1 MEIFRFPLARITLF
15 FVVGIVVGKY
25 YPIQLQDLLL
35 LSSAILLIF
44 ISAYLA
50 AKKQFQQRLYF
61 GLSVIIL
68 SFTIG
73 VITHRLHSDLD
84 NSAHFLQKIGDIE
97 RPQNLEIV
105 LREKIKSKLPNLRF
119 IADVNH
125 INEIQCNGKILLNI
139 KCDSANNLFTIGTQL
154 RANTVIIKNSKT
166 LNPDQ
171 FDYGKY
177 LSNKSIYAQVYVS
190 PSELEIATL
199 KQKNLWYYSDLLRSE
214 ILKNLRK
221 SNFNERELT
230 VLSALILGQQ
240 QEISPDILRDYQY
253 AGAVHILSVSG
264 LHVGFIL
271 LFINFSLRRLPAS
284 KISNLARI
292 LIIIVSL
299 WLFAIIAGMS
309 ASVVRAVTMFSF
321 VAIGMH
327 IKRDTN
333 IFHTLLVSIFLILL
347 CRPSFL
353 FDVGFQLSYCAL
365 FFIIW
370 LQPLF
375 ASIWK
380 PKNKIFNYFWEILT
394 VSFAAQIGT
403 LPLSI
408 FYFHQFPGLF
418 FITNLVVLPF
428 LSVIM
433 GIGLITTIIASFGRV
448 PDFLVVLLENMIASL
463 NTIIAKIASW
473 DDFVLVGIPLNGYL
487 MCVLYL
493 TIISTILYF
502 KKPKFIRL
510 SFALVFILLLQI
522 SFSMTRFKN
531 IEKSEL
537 IVFDARRNT
546 IISENKNGQIELF
559 SNDSNATQIV
569 EPYRIAN
576 FATITKLN
584 PIKNVFYFNHRKI
597 LIIDS
602 CGVIPNVSPNIIVL
616 RGSPKINLDRYLR
629 QVHPEVI
636 IADRSNYRS
645 YVKSWSETCKK
656 QKIPFHY
663 IGEKGFYK
671 L

>member
-15 FVVGIVVGKY
+15 FVVGIVVGKF
-25 YPIQLQDLLL
+25 YPIQLQYLLL

-190 PSELEIATL
+190 PYELEIATL
-199 KQKNLWYYSDLLRSE
+199 KLKNLWYYSDLLRSE

-221 SNFNERELT
+221 SNFNDRELT

-271 LFINFSLRRLPAS
+271 LFINFALRRLPAS

-327 IKRDTN
+327 LKRDTN

-375 ASIWK
+375 ASVWK
-380 PKNKIFNYFWEILT
+380 PKNKIIKYFWDILT

-418 FITNLVVLPF
+418 FITNLVILPF

-433 GIGLITTIIASFGRV
+433 GFGLIATIIASFGRV
-448 PDFLVVLLENMIASL
+448 PDFLVLLLENMIACL

-487 MCVLYL
+487 MSVLYL
-493 TIISTILYF
+493 TIICTILYF
-502 KKPKFIRL
+502 KKPKLVRL
-510 SFALVFILLLQI
+510 TFALVSILMLQI
-522 SFSMTRFKN
+522 SFSLIRFKN

-559 SNDSNATQIV
+559 SNDTTAPQIV

-576 FATITKLN
+576 FATITRLN
-584 PIKNVFYFNHRKI
+584 PIQNMFYFNHRKI
-597 LIIDS
+597 LVIDS

>member
-1 MEIFRFPLARITLF
+1 MEIFRFPIARITLF
-15 FVVGIVVGKY
+15 FVVGIVVAKY
-25 YPIQLQDLLL
+25 YAIQLQDLLL
-35 LSSAILLIF
+35 FSSGTLLVF

-73 VITHRLHSDLD
+73 VITHRLHSDVD
-84 NSAHFLQKIGDIE
+84 NSAHYLQKIS
-97 RPQNLEIV
+97 NLEQPQKLELI
-105 LREKIKSKLPNLRF
+105 LREKMKSKMPNLRF

-125 INEIQCNGKILLNI
+125 INENQCNGKILLNI
-139 KCDSANNLFTIGTQL
+139 KCDSAYNIFTIGTRV
-154 RANTVIIKNSKT
+154 RANTIIIKNSKT
-166 LNPDQ
+166 LNPNQ

-177 LSNKSIYAQVYVS
+177 LTNKSIYAQVYVRATD
-190 PSELEIATL
+190 LEIATL
-199 KQKNLWYYSDLLRSE
+199 KHKNLWYYSDLVRSK

-253 AGAVHILSVSG
+253 AGAIHILSFSG

-271 LFINFSLRRLPAS
+271 LFINFALRHLPVS
-284 KISNLARI
+284 KISIVSRI
-292 LIIIVSL
+292 LIIIIAL
-299 WLFAIIAGMS
+299 WSFAIIAGMS

-327 IKRDTN
+327 LKRDTN
-333 IFHTLLVSIFLILL
+333 IYHTLLVSIFLILL

-380 PKNKIFNYFWEILT
+380 PKIKIIKYFWDILT

-418 FITNLVVLPF
+418 FITNLVILPF

-448 PDFLVVLLENMIASL
+448 PDFLVALLENMIASL
-463 NTIIAKIASW
+463 NIIIAKIASW
-473 DDFVLVGIPLNGYL
+473 EDFVIVGIPLNGYL

-493 TIISTILYF
+493 TIITTILYF
-502 KKPKFIRL
+502 KKPMFIRL
-510 SFALVFILLLQI
+510 SFALVSILILQI
-522 SFSMTRFKN
+522 SFSLIHFEN
-531 IEKSEL
+531 FEKSEL

-546 IISENKNGQIELF
+546 IISEYKNAQIELF
-559 SNDSNATQIV
+559 SNDTSATKIV
-569 EPYRIAN
+569 EPYRLAN

-584 PIKNVFYFNHRKI
+584 PIQNVLYFNRRKI

-602 CGVIPNVSPNIIVL
+602 CGIIPNVSPNIIVL
-616 RGSPKINLDRYLR
+616 RGSPKINLDRYLH
-629 QVHPEVI
+629 QVNPDVI

-645 YVKSWSETCKK
+645 YVQIWSETCKK

-671 L
+671 Q